1 MHYVDLHYKGVKI
14 RRSWRH
20 LLLKSFFATFL
31 LISVTVFVWIAFR
44 QRWNFKLVDFSQG
57 QDMGEWKEVLFC
69 LGLTACAGLI
79 GTLIL
84 AVVLYRLF
92 DYIKN
97 LERMCEMIY
106 THPFYLVNNIEY
118 PELVSMESSQKVK
131 REIMYFASFWYKV
144 NRGMV
149 EITVMLDGSKF
160 HVNGDYE
167 NMNDVLESTFCMNVI
182 DMQYRKNYLTYKMIG
197 NVEAARFKMQDI
209 VPVGYTIPLMRG
221 VVWDIAKIPH
231 ALVNGATG
239 GGKSFFLN
247 VLIRAFI
254 HMGADIRI
262 CDFKNSALAD
272 YASIIPKTATTK
284 DGIMQIVAECVSI
297 MNQWYRDIKGHTD
310 YISGQDFT
318 HYGIPPV
325 VLILDEYVA
334 FADTLVKK
342 EKDEFKANLNQI
354 VLKGREAGV
363 FVILATQRPDA
374 EFVSGNVRDQLGL
387 RVTLG
392 RMSKD
397 GYRMAF
403 GITEQKLK
411 NKGGRGRGYIYMDGY
426 TFIQEFYAP
435 LVPNGYRF
443 IDEARKLLALKPCA
457 YVPSG
462 TEASKDFGG
471 QESGGAAY
479 RKAEI
484 IYEQEGN

>member
-1 MHYVDLHYKGVKI
+1 M
-14 RRSWRH
+14 
-20 LLLKSFFATFL
+20 KSFFIIFL
-31 LISVTVFVWIAFR
+31 LISAAVFVWFAFR
-44 QRWNFKLVDFSQG
+44 QKWNLKLIDFSHG
-57 QDMGEWKEVLFC
+57 QDMSEWKEMLFC
-69 LGLTACAGLI
+69 LGLSACAGLI
-79 GTLIL
+79 GTVIS
-84 AVVLYRLF
+84 AAALYRFF

-118 PELVSMESSQKVK
+118 PELVSMESRQKVK

-144 NRGMV
+144 KRGMV

-167 NMNDVLESTFCMNVI
+167 NMNDALESTFHMNVI

-197 NVEAARFKMQDI
+197 NVETARLKLSDV
-209 VPVGYTIPLMRG
+209 VPDGYVIPLMQG
-221 VVWDIAKIPH
+221 VSWDIAKIPH
-231 ALVNGATG
+231 ALINGVTG
-239 GGKSFFLN
+239 GGKTFFLH
-247 VLIRAFI
+247 VLIQAFI

-262 CDFKNSALAD
+262 CDPKNSALAD

-284 DGIMQIVAECVSI
+284 DGIMQIVAECVNI
-297 MNQWYRDIKGHTD
+297 MNHRYRDIKGHED

-318 HYGIPPV
+318 HYDIPPV
-325 VLILDEYVA
+325 VLILDEYAA
-334 FADTLVKK
+334 FADALIKK

-363 FVILATQRPDA
+363 FVILSTQRPDA
-374 EFVSGNVRDQLGL
+374 EFLSGNVRDQLGL

-397 GYRMAF
+397 GYRMTF
-403 GITEQKLK
+403 GTTEQKLK

-435 LVPNGYRF
+435 FVPDGYGF
-443 IDEARKLLALKPCA
+443 IDEAEKLLAVKPCA
-457 YVPSG
+457 YVPPG
-462 TEASKDFGG
+462 TEASKDFLG

-484 IYEQEGN
+484 IYEPDGD

>member
-1 MHYVDLHYKGVKI
+1 M
-14 RRSWRH
+14 
-20 LLLKSFFATFL
+20 KSFFIIFL
-31 LISVTVFVWIAFR
+31 LISAAVFAWFAFR
-44 QRWNFKLVDFSQG
+44 QKWNLKLIDFSHG
-57 QDMGEWKEVLFC
+57 QDMSEWKEMLFC
-69 LGLTACAGLI
+69 LGLSACAGLI
-79 GTLIL
+79 GTVIS
-84 AVVLYRLF
+84 AVALYRLF

-97 LERMCEMIY
+97 LERLCEMIY

-118 PELVSMESSQKVK
+118 PELVSMESRQKVK

-144 NRGMV
+144 KRGMV
-149 EITVMLDGSKF
+149 EITAMLDGSKF

-167 NMNDVLESTFCMNVI
+167 NMNDALESTFHMNVI

-197 NVEAARFKMQDI
+197 NVEAARLKIQDI
-209 VPVGYTIPLMRG
+209 IPDGYTIPLMRG
-221 VVWDIAKIPH
+221 VGWDIAKIPH

-262 CDFKNSALAD
+262 CDPKNSALAD
-272 YASIIPKTATTK
+272 YAAVFPKVAVSK
-284 DGIMQIVAECVSI
+284 EGIMQIVEECVDI
-297 MNQWYRDIKGHTD
+297 MNQRYRDIKGHED

-318 HYGIPPV
+318 HYDIPSV

-374 EFVSGNVRDQLGL
+374 EFVSGNIRDQLGL

-403 GITEQKLK
+403 GTTEQKLK

-435 LVPNGYRF
+435 LVPAGYKF
-443 IDEARKLLALKPCA
+443 IDEAKKLLSVKPCA

-462 TEASKDFGG
+462 TEASKDFLG

-479 RKAEI
+479 RKAGI
-484 IYEQEGN
+484 IYEPDGN